1 MSENTVK
8 KIREIE
14 TSMMGYTIDEVRNIH
29 KVIIDGEIREYTN
42 ILTEVD
48 FENYN
53 PYDEEDYYP
62 VGNIFPGRIEGGEKI
77 VGHQH
82 KIKVFVDGDI
92 WEDSWGFH
100 FINPSTDEIVA
111 TVYCRGERSGEYYG
125 R

>member
-42 ILTEVD
+42 ILTEFD

-53 PYDEEDYYP
+53 PYDE
-62 VGNIFPGRIEGGEKI
+62 
-77 VGHQH
+77 
-82 KIKVFVDGDI
+82 
-92 WEDSWGFH
+92 
-100 FINPSTDEIVA
+100 
-111 TVYCRGERSGEYYG
+111 
-125 R
+125 